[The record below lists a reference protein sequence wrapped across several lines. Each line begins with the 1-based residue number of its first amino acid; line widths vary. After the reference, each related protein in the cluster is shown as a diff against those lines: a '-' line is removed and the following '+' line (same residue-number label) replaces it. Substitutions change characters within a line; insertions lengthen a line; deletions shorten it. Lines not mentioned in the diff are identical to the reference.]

1 MRTVNEEGTIYID
14 VTFYNTDNETFT
26 PAAAQYRIDCLTTG
40 NEVRSWTDLVPAES
54 ITIAVTGSDNQIF
67 SEVNNREMR
76 QIVVKYTDSFGR
88 EQISQS
94 QYRVDNLQGI
104 R

>member
-1 MRTVNEEGTIYID
+1 M
-14 VTFYNTDNETFT
+14 
-26 PAAAQYRIDCLTTG
+26 
-40 NEVRSWTDLVPAES
+40 PAET
-54 ITIAVTGSDNQIF
+54 ITLAITGSDNQIF

-76 QIVVKYTDSFGR
+76 QIVIKYTDSFGR
-88 EQISQS
+88 EQINQS